1 VGWLGGIAPTT
12 FWPWGQ
18 LPPSPP
24 SAPMDS
30 DVQNCQRMMLYSFS
44 SQIKKYI
51 HICHTEKFTEGH
63 TVHIYGNKE
72 VRCCNKERSSHKNDL
87 QSPLATV
94 SVSNIDLQQFDTHW
108 SQGQNQWNLSMWS
121 AFSTTAAAG
130 HVGTLASSYA
140 RSPASS
146 SFSRIVLSIQSMLL
160 FDINN
165 SQGSVATCLR

>member
-1 VGWLGGIAPTT
+1 MRAIAPIAPIGAYGLGRSKLSANDAVFIQFTDKKIYSH
-12 FWPWGQ
+12 
-18 LPPSPP
+18 LPHWKIHRRTHCTHLRKQRSKMLQQRAFFTQERPSVTAGN
-24 SAPMDS
+24 S
-30 DVQNCQRMMLYSFS
+30 QRV
-44 SQIKKYI
+44 KYW
-51 HICHTEKFTEGH
+51 
-63 TVHIYGNKE
+63 
-72 VRCCNKERSSHKNDL
+72 
-87 QSPLATV
+87 
-94 SVSNIDLQQFDTHW
+94 LQQFDTHW
-108 SQGQNQWNLSMWS
+108 SQGQNQWNLLMWS